1 MKYRKKP
8 VEVEAIRWIG
18 DPDDNEN
25 LSAVSA
31 LGNAITRVLE
41 VYKDGRLDIQ
51 TLEGV
56 MTASPGDYIIKGV
69 KGEIYPCKPDIFAAS
84 YSPVPADDQTVPGAA
99 IAGTLRGLLG
109 GGWGSHS
116 GPLANSIS
124 VVLNFSCNTY
134 SSELHPST
142 DAPDASD

>member
-1 MKYRKKP
+1 MKYRKKSL
-8 VEVEAIRWIG
+8 EVEAIRWIG
-18 DPDDNEN
+18 DPDNNEN

-31 LGNAITRVLE
+31 LGNAITRVRE

-56 MTASPGDYIIKGV
+56 ITASPGDYIIKGV

-99 IAGTLRGLLG
+99 IAGTLLG
-109 GGWGSHS
+109 
-116 GPLANSIS
+116 I
-124 VVLNFSCNTY
+124 FI
-134 SSELHPST
+134 
-142 DAPDASD
+142 